1 LWIADF
7 WICRRA
13 GPRNH
18 QSRNHKSTTI
28 RQSKIMKSTIGVIG
42 LGIMGASIARHVV
55 QAGYHVVGYDVR
67 PGRLRELKAA
77 RGVAAASSRDVAR
90 QSAILIT
97 SLPSSDALAETVE
110 ALAQA
115 SRSPKI
121 VVETSTLPIEVK
133 QRARVALRKK
143 GVELLDCPIS
153 GTGAQARNKDIV
165 VYASGSRAAYGRVSK
180 LLDAFTR
187 AHYYVGPFG
196 NGSKVK
202 FVANLLVAIHN
213 VASAEAMVLA
223 MKAGLDAKK
232 VLKLVAEGAGS
243 SRVLQL
249 RGPMMVKGDYRK
261 ATMTLATWQK
271 DMAIIAEFARRA
283 GVITPL
289 FSATAPI
296 YSEAVKTRGQEDT
309 AAVCAVLEKMA
320 HYRR

>member
-1 LWIADF
+1 M
-7 WICRRA
+7 
-13 GPRNH
+13 P
-18 QSRNHKSTTI
+18 SV
-28 RQSKIMKSTIGVIG
+28 IGVIG
-42 LGIMGASIARHVV
+42 LGIMGSSIARHIAR
-55 QAGYHVVGYDVR
+55 AGYGVVGYDVR
-67 PGRLRELKAA
+67 APRLRELKAA
-77 RGVAAASSRDVAR
+77 GGVALASACDVASR
-90 QSAILIT
+90 CGILIT
-97 SLPSSDALAETVE
+97 SLPSSDALVQTVD
-110 ALAQA
+110 ALARVDRPPQ
-115 SRSPKI
+115 I
-121 VVETSTLPIEVK
+121 VVETSTLPIDVK
-133 QRARVALRKK
+133 QRARVVLKK
-143 GVELLDCPIS
+143 RGIELLDCPIS
-153 GTGAQARNKDIV
+153 GTGAQARSKDIV

-180 LLDAFTR
+180 VLDAFTR

-196 NGSKVK
+196 DGSKVK

-283 GVITPL
+283 GVRTPL
-289 FSATAPI
+289 LSATAPI
-296 YSEAVKTRGQEDT
+296 YAEAVRTRGQEDT